1 MEAGVRVAALE
12 VEVDKG
18 TVAGGE
24 RRHILRAGEDMEV
37 ASKEMATALVEAS
50 TQAVEVEAMEE
61 VADLTMGED
70 SEVTQVALGKV
81 LVVLAGMVAVIMALV
96 APTKALVEV
105 LEDQC
110 RLGMMALERH
120 SK

>member
-1 MEAGVRVAALE
+1 MEAGVLVVALE

-50 TQAVEVEAMEE
+50 TQAVEVEAMG
-61 VADLTMGED
+61 VRDLCQMNLPSQRLLATFLPTL
-70 SEVTQVALGKV
+70 SRVTWTQF
-81 LVVLAGMVAVIMALV
+81 
-96 APTKALVEV
+96 
-105 LEDQC
+105 
-110 RLGMMALERH
+110 
-120 SK
+120 SKT

>member
-1 MEAGVRVAALE
+1 MSMEAGVRVVALE

-24 RRHILRAGEDMEV
+24 RRHILRAGE
-37 ASKEMATALVEAS
+37 
-50 TQAVEVEAMEE
+50 AMEE
-61 VADLTMGED
+61 AADLTMGED
-70 SEVTQVALGKV
+70 SEVMQVALGKV
-81 LVVLAGMVAVIMALV
+81 LVVLAGMVAATM
-96 APTKALVEV
+96 ALVEV

>member
-1 MEAGVRVAALE
+1 M
-12 VEVDKG
+12 
-18 TVAGGE
+18 
-24 RRHILRAGEDMEV
+24 
-37 ASKEMATALVEAS
+37 
-50 TQAVEVEAMEE
+50 
-61 VADLTMGED
+61 
-70 SEVTQVALGKV
+70 ALGKV
-81 LVVLAGMVAVIMALV
+81 LVVLAGMVVVIMALV

>member
-1 MEAGVRVAALE
+1 MRVVALE

-24 RRHILRAGEDMEV
+24 RRHILRAGEDMEE

-70 SEVTQVALGKV
+70 LEVTQVALGKV
-81 LVVLAGMVAVIMALV
+81 LVVLAEMVVVIMALV
-96 APTKALVEV
+96 APTKASVEV